1 MHSRSSWKQ
10 RRQDWSTKQ
19 VVYYGCYCR
28 GPPDKFRSK
37 EMDMVSFTDGEKFD
51 NRKKSSYNG
60 SIRKHIRINF
70 LFLTQHLKQNGRHN
84 ERKIGGQKSTYYS
97 RGNLER
103 LLHNLAETRRNKT
116 KNSGKIRFCI
126 WIISPTMFDILQKD
140 VHSTD
145 IKVSCLLTPS

>member
-1 MHSRSSWKQ
+1 
-10 RRQDWSTKQ
+10 
-19 VVYYGCYCR
+19 
-28 GPPDKFRSK
+28 
-37 EMDMVSFTDGEKFD
+37 MDMVSFTDGEKFD

-60 SIRKHIRINF
+60 SIRKYIRINF

-126 WIISPTMFDILQKD
+126 
-140 VHSTD
+140 
-145 IKVSCLLTPS
+145 